1 MAFHYIKE
9 ADIKHEFVDGFSMTE
24 LLPGTHEAVRVY
36 KCILKS
42 GSSVKLDLYEDKFQV
57 FAFSKGIGAIV
68 SESNAYSITEEA
80 YFVPE
85 FNKERVCIH
94 AATDLV
100 FIRYDVQH
108 TEADRIAYHDTHM
121 VLPYFRLHSQ
131 LFEYDQ
137 ACKGPN
143 TRSWIIIPSHDLGR
157 ILMGVV
163 KAVGE
168 GTDEKGHPSVDQ
180 WNYFLSGSELEMTVE
195 GETVEQKDGDFSYI
209 VAGDDHSLIAK
220 PGKLCSYTWFEYF
233 VNPEDVTKGIIPQ
246 EYGKNA

>member
-1 MAFHYIKE
+1 MSIHSVRD
-9 ADIKHEFVDGFSMTE
+9 ADVIPNYKNGFSMTE
-24 LLPGTHEAVRVY
+24 LLPGMHEAVRVY
-36 KCILKS
+36 KCFLKA
-42 GSSVKLDLYEDKFQV
+42 GNSVVVDLYEDRFQV
-57 FAFSKGIGAIV
+57 FSFAKGVGAITT
-68 SESNAYSITEEA
+68 ESGAYSITEEA

-85 FNKERVCIH
+85 FNKERVCFH
-94 AATDLV
+94 AASDLV

-131 LFEYDQ
+131 LTEYDQ
-137 ACKGPN
+137 SCKGPN
-143 TRSWIIIPSHDLGR
+143 TRSWIVFSSKQLGR

-180 WNYFLSGSELEMTVE
+180 WNYALTGSDFSMTVQD
-195 GETVEQKDGDFSYI
+195 ETVDQKDGDFSYI

-220 PGKLCSYTWFEYF
+220 PGKMCAYTWFEYY
-233 VNPEDVTKGIIPQ
+233 VDPESVTRGIVPQ
-246 EYGKNA
+246 EYGKK

>member
-68 SESNAYSITEEA
+68 SESNANSITEEA

-108 TEADRIAYHDTHM
+108 TEADRIDT
-121 VLPYFRLHSQ
+121 VSRRLK
-131 LFEYDQ
+131 FK
-137 ACKGPN
+137 AC
-143 TRSWIIIPSHDLGR
+143 RSARLSSRSKSYLGTSSLKSTEPLKSKSR
-157 ILMGVV
+157 L
-163 KAVGE
+163 
-168 GTDEKGHPSVDQ
+168 
-180 WNYFLSGSELEMTVE
+180 LSA
-195 GETVEQKDGDFSYI
+195 QP
-209 VAGDDHSLIAK
+209 A
-220 PGKLCSYTWFEYF
+220 
-233 VNPEDVTKGIIPQ
+233 
-246 EYGKNA
+246 